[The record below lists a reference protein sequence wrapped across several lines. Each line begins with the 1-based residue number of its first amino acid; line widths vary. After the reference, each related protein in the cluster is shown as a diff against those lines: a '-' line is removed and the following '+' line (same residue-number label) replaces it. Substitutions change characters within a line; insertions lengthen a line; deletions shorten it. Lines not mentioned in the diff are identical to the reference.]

1 MVDSIP
7 VRWTSAFNGRLAK
20 RRNGLQKARKQRET
34 LRELRKAW
42 VRLAFYVVGSTEGLE
57 PVVLGIT
64 SAVHGEGKTTNCLG
78 LGSTLAKETGTK
90 ETGTKV
96 MILECDLGNPG
107 LASALEM
114 EPRPGLVEY
123 LKGGAEIGEVVRQT
137 RLADLDVVVAGGQE
151 DGDTDWEKLSEPPLR
166 ELRRDLPDILAQMR
180 QRYRYILLDMPPVLE
195 NAYAKEMVSSTNG
208 TFLTVRV
215 GATPLESMKRVAQ
228 ELNDETLLGVILA
241 GAASPLPDWVAHLLS
256 E

>member
-1 MVDSIP
+1 MVEIP
-7 VRWTSAFNGRLAK
+7 VRWTSVFNDHVAK
-20 RRNGLQKARKQRET
+20 RRNGHQKARKQHEA
-34 LRELRKAW
+34 LRELRKVW

-90 ETGTKV
+90 V

-107 LASALEM
+107 LASALEL
-114 EPRPGLVEY
+114 EPRPGLVEHVT
-123 LKGGAEIGEVVRQT
+123 GGAQIEEAVRQT

-151 DGDTDWEKLSEPPLR
+151 DGGTHWEKLSEPPLS
-166 ELRRDLPDILAQMR
+166 ELRRDLPDILAHMQ

-195 NAYAKEMVSSTNG
+195 NAYAREMVSSING
-208 TFLTVRV
+208 TFLTVKV
-215 GATPLESMKRVAQ
+215 GATPLESMKRAAQ

-241 GAASPLPDWVAHLLS
+241 GSASPLPDWVTHLLS